1 MADLRKRFIEDYA
14 GGLLNVAR
22 QELSTTGEVL
32 AQDGLTSEGTLF
44 VEDGTGTK
52 SGLKLGVSLAEAID
66 PTTELG
72 IVNVRYADRT
82 YAKIRDLKIFST
94 AIASAQAA
102 LSEATS
108 VSISNLETTLQ
119 LLEDDINTVEQN
131 FQQNL
136 ADGQQQLQTL
146 NLTQRDLAEKVS
158 ENVTQV
164 ANLESRIKALET
176 PVAQPREISKLD
188 TTLNSLY
195 FSGTIEINGPSV
207 TGSNGSQFE
216 NELSVGDTFLATD
229 STGAEIEFTVTAFS
243 SQSPSSSM
251 TVTPINKTVAP
262 NSKFRRNQDLA
273 LKEKINELLDALKEL
288 KLIV

>member
-44 VEDGTGTK
+44 IEDGTGTK
-52 SGLKLGVSLAEAID
+52 SGLKLGVSLAEVID

-82 YAKIRDLKIFST
+82 YAKVRDLKIFST

-136 ADGQQQLQTL
+136 SEGQQQLQTL
-146 NLTQRDLAEKVS
+146 SLTQRAIEEKVE
-158 ENVTQV
+158 ENVIQM
-164 ANLESRIKALET
+164 ANLESRVKALET
-176 PVAQPREISKLD
+176 PTTQPKQISNID

-195 FSGTIEINGPSV
+195 FSGTIQISGPSV
-207 TGSNGSQFE
+207 AGSNGSNFE
-216 NELSVGDTFLATD
+216 NELSVGDTFIATD
-229 STGAEIEFTVTAFS
+229 SLGFDVEFTVTAFDPV
-243 SQSPSSSM
+243 SPSSSM
-251 TVTPINKTVAP
+251 TVTPINKTVNAG
-262 NSKFRRNQDLA
+262 SKFRRNQDLA
-273 LKEKINELLDALKEL
+273 TKTKLNELIEVLREL